1 MCSSIASRY
10 ASLSESLIGQF
21 DLVKVFT
28 AEASSALYNRT
39 LVSFNVLLINS
50 FVSITCV
57 GFVEL
62 TLDPDG
68 CKLEYMF
75 TIR

>member
-10 ASLSESLIGQF
+10 ASLRESLIVQF
-21 DLVKVFT
+21 DLAKVFT
-28 AEASSALYNRT
+28 AKVSSALYDRT
-39 LVSFNVLLINS
+39 LVSFNVLLMDS
-50 FVSITCV
+50 FASITCV